1 MPLQIINY
9 NIDYKEDS
17 ETLEEIE
24 KIINVIKENINGKY
38 YKPYKNLLKKMNKFI
53 DMMINNFETEF
64 NEVKKQIEEDEKCE
78 NDYEDTISIS
88 SISDY
93 EQDETDERDNIQI
106 EQFEKLLESKLRLI
120 KNRFEFEFSKIYD
133 INY

>member
-78 NDYEDTISIS
+78 NDNEDTISIS

-133 INY
+133 IN

>member
-133 INY
+133 IN

>member
-64 NEVKKQIEEDEKCE
+64 NEVKKQIEEDEKYE
-78 NDYEDTISIS
+78 NDNEDTISIS

-133 INY
+133 IN